1 VKAPHHTRREQVQL
15 VTQAQPSKSA
25 DIRYRERRYLLMMGI
40 RVLCFVAAVVLFV
53 NHGGWLTAIP
63 AVGAIA
69 IPYFAVVLA
78 NGGREPNGGRG
89 FREYTPNLPVRAGP
103 GAAGAGQERPVQPG
117 ESGTAG
123 SNGAPGEN
131 GTSGHE
137 NPR

>member
-1 VKAPHHTRREQVQL
+1 
-15 VTQAQPSKSA
+15 
-25 DIRYRERRYLLMMGI
+25 MMGI

-89 FREYTPNLPVRAGP
+89 FREYTPNLPARTAPAAGRAGP
-103 GAAGAGQERPVQPG
+103 EQSAQPG

-131 GTSGHE
+131 GTSGYE